1 MISFF
6 VHFLF
11 VLRKN
16 NLSRLCILTF
26 LVIGLSVWFISI
38 FENNLSLQDAFWWCI
53 VTITTVGYGDMV
65 PATTGGRIVAMC
77 LMFLGIGFLGMFTA
91 TVAGILVEGRMKQGK
106 GMDDIKVK
114 KHFIICGWNYKTRE
128 IVEEL
133 NADTKMSKTPIVLVA
148 NIQEQPL
155 EYKGLFFV
163 KGDVN
168 ESTMKRANVEAA
180 ATVII
185 VSDES
190 VEPYTRDARVIM
202 DTLTVRNMNKD
213 IYMCVEISD
222 TKNYKHCEIAGAN
235 EIIVIGELSSRLLVQ
250 SALNPGIKRVFS
262 ELMSSKYGQELYKM
276 QAPDSVVGSKFID
289 ALNSLKIKLNSVII
303 AIEPAHK
310 DEIVLNP
317 PIDFIIQAGDHLI
330 VMAEDRPKV

>member
-1 MISFF
+1 M
-6 VHFLF
+6 
-11 VLRKN
+11 LRKN
-16 NLSRLCILTF
+16 NLSRLFLLTF
-26 LVIGLSVWFISI
+26 LVIGLGVWCISI
-38 FENNLSLQDAFWWCI
+38 FENNLSPKDALWWCI

-91 TVAGILVEGRMKQGK
+91 NVASIFVEGRMRQGK

-114 KHFIICGWNYKTRE
+114 NHFIICGWNYKTRE

-133 NADTKMSKTPIVLVA
+133 KADTKMSKTPIVLVA
-148 NIQEQPL
+148 NIPEQPIGN
-155 EYKGLFFV
+155 KGLLFV
-163 KGDVN
+163 KGEVD
-168 ESTMKRANVEAA
+168 EDTMKRANVEEAS
-180 ATVII
+180 TVII
-185 VSDES
+185 VSDET
-190 VEPYTRDARVIM
+190 VEQHTRDARVIM
-202 DTLTVRNMNKD
+202 DTLTIRNINKD

-222 TKNYKHCEIAGAN
+222 TKNSKHCEIAGAN

-262 ELMSSKYGQELYKM
+262 ELMSSRYGQELYKL
-276 QAPDSVVGSKFID
+276 QAPAKVVGSKFID
-289 ALNSLKIKLNSVII
+289 ALTSLKIELNSVII

-310 DEIVLNP
+310 NEVILNP

-330 VMAEDRPKV
+330 VMAEERPKS